1 MSRPSVPCDRC
12 GGSGTVTF
20 YEVGSG
26 RPIDTLP
33 CTSCQGQAH
42 VSVDPMTDNEAF
54 IYVCATR
61 YALNRQTYAGGI
73 VIGELLKALPRIPY
87 NDRKVLEREIA
98 DALFRNEVDAIHRAD
113 WQAVVDAIRQQEGM

>member
-1 MSRPSVPCDRC
+1 MSKPSVPCDRC
-12 GGSGTVTF
+12 GGSGTVLVSVM
-20 YEVGSG
+20 VGG
-26 RPIDTLP
+26 HDTLP
-33 CTSCQGQAH
+33 CTSCQGQGH

-54 IYVCATR
+54 IYCCATR